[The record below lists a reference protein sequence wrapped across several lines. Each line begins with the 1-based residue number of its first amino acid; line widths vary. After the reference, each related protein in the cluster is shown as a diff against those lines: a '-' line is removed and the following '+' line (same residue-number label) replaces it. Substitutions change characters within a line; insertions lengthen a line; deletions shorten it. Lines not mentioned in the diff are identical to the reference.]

1 MREDDKNITG
11 YDEPMG
17 LNIADEQMALSCANE
32 QMALNDADE
41 QLLQAFFADHQEE
54 IADDGFSNRVM
65 QHLPAPSHRRME
77 RWWQVA
83 CIVMGVIFIVSTQMV
98 SSLEDSLFASKV
110 TAMMLLSKALCS
122 LGELIAQPQQLLMLL
137 AGMVTILCVWGYN
150 KVLDARIEM

>member
-17 LNIADEQMALSCANE
+17 LSIADEQMI
-32 QMALNDADE
+32 QM
-41 QLLQAFFADHQEE
+41 FFADHQEE
-54 IADDGFSNRVM
+54 IPDDGFSQRVM

-83 CIVMGVIFIVSTQMV
+83 CLVMGVIFIVSTQMV
-98 SSLEDSLFASKV
+98 LSLEDSLFASKV
-110 TAMMLLSKALCS
+110 TAMMLFSKALCS
-122 LGELIAQPQQLLMLL
+122 LGELVAQPQQLLMML
-137 AGMVTILCVWGYN
+137 AGMVTVLCVWGYN

>member
-17 LNIADEQMALSCANE
+17 LNIADEHMIQM
-32 QMALNDADE
+32 
-41 QLLQAFFADHQEE
+41 FFADHQEE
-54 IADDGFSNRVM
+54 IPDDGFSQRVM

-110 TAMMLLSKALCS
+110 TAMMLFSKALCS
-122 LGELIAQPQQLLMLL
+122 LGELIAQPQQLLMML
-137 AGMVTILCVWGYN
+137 AGMVTVLCVWGYN

>member
-17 LNIADEQMALSCANE
+17 SANE

-54 IADDGFSNRVM
+54 IADDGFSDRVM

-83 CIVMGVIFIVSTQMV
+83 CIVMGVVFIVSTQMV

-110 TAMMLLSKALCS
+110 TAMMLFSKALCS
-122 LGELIAQPQQLLMLL
+122 LGELIDQPQQLLMLL

>member
-17 LNIADEQMALSCANE
+17 LGNADEQMALSN
-32 QMALNDADE
+32 ADE

-54 IADDGFSNRVM
+54 IADDGFSDRVM

>member
-11 YDEPMG
+11 YGKPIG
-17 LNIADEQMALSCANE
+17 SANE

-54 IADDGFSNRVM
+54 IPDDGFSQRVM

-83 CIVMGVIFIVSTQMV
+83 CLVMGVIFIVSTQMV
-98 SSLEDSLFASKV
+98 LSLEDSLFASKV
-110 TAMMLLSKALCS
+110 TAMMLFSKALCS
-122 LGELIAQPQQLLMLL
+122 LGELVAQPQQLLMML
-137 AGMVTILCVWGYN
+137 AGMVTVLCVWGYN

>member
-1 MREDDKNITG
+1 
-11 YDEPMG
+11 MG
-17 LNIADEQMALSCANE
+17 SANE

-54 IADDGFSNRVM
+54 IADDGFSDRVM

-83 CIVMGVIFIVSTQMV
+83 CIVMGVVFIVSTQMV

-110 TAMMLLSKALCS
+110 TAMMLFSKVLCS

>member
-11 YDEPMG
+11 YGKPIG
-17 LNIADEQMALSCANE
+17 SANE

-65 QHLPAPSHRRME
+65 QHLPAPSHRRLE

-83 CIVMGVIFIVSTQMV
+83 CIVMGVVFIVSTQMV

-137 AGMVTILCVWGYN
+137 AGMVTVLCVWGYN

>member
-11 YDEPMG
+11 YGKPIG
-17 LNIADEQMALSCANE
+17 SANE

-54 IADDGFSNRVM
+54 IPDDGFSQRVM

-83 CIVMGVIFIVSTQMV
+83 CLVMGVIFIVSTQMV

-110 TAMMLLSKALCS
+110 TAMMLFSKALCS
-122 LGELIAQPQQLLMLL
+122 LGELVAQPQQLLMML
-137 AGMVTILCVWGYN
+137 AGMITVLCVWGYN

>member
-17 LNIADEQMALSCANE
+17 LNIADEQMI
-32 QMALNDADE
+32 QM
-41 QLLQAFFADHQEE
+41 FFADHQEE
-54 IADDGFSNRVM
+54 IPDDGFSQRVM
-65 QHLPAPSHRRME
+65 KKIPTSRTRRME

-83 CIVMGVIFIVSTQMV
+83 CIVMGVVFIVSTQMV

-137 AGMVTILCVWGYN
+137 AGMVMILCVWGYN
-150 KVLDARIEM
+150 KVLDARIEL

>member
-11 YDEPMG
+11 YGKPIG
-17 LNIADEQMALSCANE
+17 SANE

-83 CIVMGVIFIVSTQMV
+83 CIVMGVVFIVSTQMV

-110 TAMMLLSKALCS
+110 TAMMLFSKALCS
-122 LGELIAQPQQLLMLL
+122 LGELIAQPQQLLMML

-150 KVLDARIEM
+150 KVLDARIGM

>member
-11 YDEPMG
+11 YGKPIG
-17 LNIADEQMALSCANE
+17 SANE

-54 IADDGFSNRVM
+54 IPDDGFSQRVM

-83 CIVMGVIFIVSTQMV
+83 CIVMGVVFIVSTQMV

-110 TAMMLLSKALCS
+110 TAMMLFSKALCS
-122 LGELIAQPQQLLMLL
+122 LGELVAQPQQLLMML
-137 AGMVTILCVWGYN
+137 AGMVTVLCVWGYN

>member
-11 YDEPMG
+11 YGKPIG
-17 LNIADEQMALSCANE
+17 SANE

-65 QHLPAPSHRRME
+65 QHLPAPSHRRLE

-83 CIVMGVIFIVSTQMV
+83 CLVMGVIFIVSTQMV

-110 TAMMLLSKALCS
+110 TAMMLFSKVLCS

>member
-11 YDEPMG
+11 YDKPIG
-17 LNIADEQMALSCANE
+17 CANEQMALNEANE

-54 IADDGFSNRVM
+54 IADDGFSDRVM

-83 CIVMGVIFIVSTQMV
+83 CIVMGVVFIVSTQMV

-137 AGMVTILCVWGYN
+137 AGMVTILFVWGYN

>member
-17 LNIADEQMALSCANE
+17 SANE

-65 QHLPAPSHRRME
+65 QHLPAPSHRRLE

-110 TAMMLLSKALCS
+110 TAMMLFSKVLCS

>member
-11 YDEPMG
+11 YGKPIG
-17 LNIADEQMALSCANE
+17 SANE

-65 QHLPAPSHRRME
+65 QHLPAPSHRRLE

-83 CIVMGVIFIVSTQMV
+83 CLVMGVIFIVSTQMV

-110 TAMMLLSKALCS
+110 TAMMLFSKVLCS
-122 LGELIAQPQQLLMLL
+122 LGELIAQPQQLLLLL

>member
-11 YDEPMG
+11 YDEPIG
-17 LNIADEQMALSCANE
+17 SANE

-83 CIVMGVIFIVSTQMV
+83 CLVMGVIFIVSTQMV
-98 SSLEDSLFASKV
+98 LSLEDSLFASKV
-110 TAMMLLSKALCS
+110 TAMMLFSKALCS
-122 LGELIAQPQQLLMLL
+122 LGELVAQPQQLLMML
-137 AGMVTILCVWGYN
+137 AGMVTVLCVWGYN

>member
-11 YDEPMG
+11 YGKPIG
-17 LNIADEQMALSCANE
+17 SANE

-83 CIVMGVIFIVSTQMV
+83 CLVMGVIFIVSTQMEIGRAHV
-98 SSLEDSLFASKV
+98 
-110 TAMMLLSKALCS
+110 
-122 LGELIAQPQQLLMLL
+122 
-137 AGMVTILCVWGYN
+137 
-150 KVLDARIEM
+150 

>member
-17 LNIADEQMALSCANE
+17 SANE

-54 IADDGFSNRVM
+54 IADDGFSDRVM

-110 TAMMLLSKALCS
+110 TAMMLFSKVLCS

>member
-11 YDEPMG
+11 YGKPIG
-17 LNIADEQMALSCANE
+17 SANE

-54 IADDGFSNRVM
+54 IPDDGFSQRVM

-77 RWWQVA
+77 RWWQGA
-83 CIVMGVIFIVSTQMV
+83 CLVMGVIFIVSTQMV
-98 SSLEDSLFASKV
+98 LSLEDSLFASKV
-110 TAMMLLSKALCS
+110 TAMMLFSKALCS
-122 LGELIAQPQQLLMLL
+122 LGELVAQPQQLLMML
-137 AGMVTILCVWGYN
+137 AGMVTVLCVWGYN

>member
-11 YDEPMG
+11 YGKPIG
-17 LNIADEQMALSCANE
+17 SANE

-54 IADDGFSNRVM
+54 IADDGFSDRVM

-83 CIVMGVIFIVSTQMV
+83 CLVMGVVFIVSTQMV

-110 TAMMLLSKALCS
+110 TAMMLFSKVLCS

>member
-17 LNIADEQMALSCANE
+17 SVNEQLALS
-32 QMALNDADE
+32 DADE
-41 QLLQAFFADHQEE
+41 LMLQAFFTDHQEA
-54 IADDGFSNRVM
+54 IADDGFSDRVM
-65 QHLPAPSHRRME
+65 QHLPAPSHRRIE

-110 TAMMLLSKALCS
+110 TVMMLISKSLCAM
-122 LGELIAQPQQLLMLL
+122 GELIAQPQQLLMLV
-137 AGMVTILCVWGYN
+137 AGMVTILCVWGYY

>member
-11 YDEPMG
+11 YGKPIG
-17 LNIADEQMALSCANE
+17 SANE

-54 IADDGFSNRVM
+54 IADDGFSDRVM

-122 LGELIAQPQQLLMLL
+122 LGELVAQPQQLLMML
-137 AGMVTILCVWGYN
+137 AGMVTVLCVWGYN

>member
-1 MREDDKNITG
+1 MVMREDDKNITG
-11 YDEPMG
+11 YDEPVG
-17 LNIADEQMALSCANE
+17 LSN
-32 QMALNDADE
+32 ADE

-54 IADDGFSNRVM
+54 IPDDGFSQRVM

-83 CIVMGVIFIVSTQMV
+83 CLVMGVIFIVSTQMV

-110 TAMMLLSKALCS
+110 TAMMLFSKMLCS
-122 LGELIAQPQQLLMLL
+122 LGELVAQPQQLLMLL
-137 AGMVTILCVWGYN
+137 AGMVTVLCVWGYN

>member
-11 YDEPMG
+11 YGKPIG
-17 LNIADEQMALSCANE
+17 SANE

-83 CIVMGVIFIVSTQMV
+83 CLVMGVVFIVSTQMV

-110 TAMMLLSKALCS
+110 TAMMLFSKALYS

>member
-17 LNIADEQMALSCANE
+17 LGNADEQMALN
-32 QMALNDADE
+32 NADE

-54 IADDGFSNRVM
+54 IADDGFSDRVM

-83 CIVMGVIFIVSTQMV
+83 CIVMGVVFIVSTQMV

>member
-17 LNIADEQMALSCANE
+17 LNIADEQMI
-32 QMALNDADE
+32 QM
-41 QLLQAFFADHQEE
+41 FFADHQEE
-54 IADDGFSNRVM
+54 IPDDGFSQRVM

-83 CIVMGVIFIVSTQMV
+83 CLVMGVIFIVSTRMV

-110 TAMMLLSKALCS
+110 TAMMLFSKALCS
-122 LGELIAQPQQLLMLL
+122 LGELVAQPQQLLMMS
-137 AGMVTILCVWGYN
+137 AGIVTVLCVWGYN

>member
-17 LNIADEQMALSCANE
+17 LGN
-32 QMALNDADE
+32 ADE
-41 QLLQAFFADHQEE
+41 QLIQMFFADHQEE
-54 IADDGFSNRVM
+54 IPDDGFSQRVM
-65 QHLPAPSHRRME
+65 NKIPTSKTRCLE

-83 CIVMGVIFIVSTQMV
+83 CLVMGVIFIVSTQMV

-110 TAMMLLSKALCS
+110 TAMMLFSKALCS
-122 LGELIAQPQQLLMLL
+122 LGELVAQPQQLLMLL
-137 AGMVTILCVWGYN
+137 VGMVTVLCVWGYN

>member
-11 YDEPMG
+11 YGKPIG
-17 LNIADEQMALSCANE
+17 SANE

-54 IADDGFSNRVM
+54 IADDGFSDRVM

-83 CIVMGVIFIVSTQMV
+83 CLVMGVVFIVSTQMV

>member
-17 LNIADEQMALSCANE
+17 SANEQMALNEANE

-54 IADDGFSNRVM
+54 IADDGFSDRVM

-83 CIVMGVIFIVSTQMV
+83 CIVMGVVFIVSTQMV

>member
-11 YDEPMG
+11 YGKPIG
-17 LNIADEQMALSCANE
+17 SANE

-83 CIVMGVIFIVSTQMV
+83 CIVMGVVFIVSTQMV
-98 SSLEDSLFASKV
+98 LSLEDSLFASKV
-110 TAMMLLSKALCS
+110 TAMMLFSKALCS
-122 LGELIAQPQQLLMLL
+122 LGELVAQPQQLLMML
-137 AGMVTILCVWGYN
+137 AGMVTVLCVWGYN

>member
-11 YDEPMG
+11 YGKPIG
-17 LNIADEQMALSCANE
+17 SANE

-54 IADDGFSNRVM
+54 IPDDGFSQRVM

-83 CIVMGVIFIVSTQMV
+83 CLVMGVIFIVSTQMV

-110 TAMMLLSKALCS
+110 TAMILFSKALCS
-122 LGELIAQPQQLLMLL
+122 LGELVAQPQQLLMML
-137 AGMVTILCVWGYN
+137 AGMVTVLCVWGYN

>member
-17 LNIADEQMALSCANE
+17 SANE

-65 QHLPAPSHRRME
+65 QHLPAPSHRRLE

-83 CIVMGVIFIVSTQMV
+83 CLVMGVIFIVSTQMV

-110 TAMMLLSKALCS
+110 TAMMLFSKVLCS

>member
-17 LNIADEQMALSCANE
+17 SANE

-54 IADDGFSNRVM
+54 IADDGFSQRVM

-83 CIVMGVIFIVSTQMV
+83 CLVMGVIFIVSTQMV
-98 SSLEDSLFASKV
+98 LSLEDSLFASKV
-110 TAMMLLSKALCS
+110 TAMMLFSKALCS
-122 LGELIAQPQQLLMLL
+122 LGELVAQPQQLLMML
-137 AGMVTILCVWGYN
+137 AGMVTVLCVWGYN

>member
-17 LNIADEQMALSCANE
+17 SANE

-54 IADDGFSNRVM
+54 IADDGFSDRVM

-77 RWWQVA
+77 RWWQIA
-83 CIVMGVIFIVSTQMV
+83 CIVMGVVFIVSTQMV

-110 TAMMLLSKALCS
+110 TAMMLFSKALCS

>member
-11 YDEPMG
+11 YGKPIG
-17 LNIADEQMALSCANE
+17 SANE

-65 QHLPAPSHRRME
+65 QHLPAPSHRRLE

-83 CIVMGVIFIVSTQMV
+83 CLVMGVIFIVSTQMV

>member
-17 LNIADEQMALSCANE
+17 SANE

-54 IADDGFSNRVM
+54 IADDGFSDRVM

-83 CIVMGVIFIVSTQMV
+83 CLVMGVIFIVSTQMV
-98 SSLEDSLFASKV
+98 LSLEDSLFASKV
-110 TAMMLLSKALCS
+110 TAMMLFSKALCS
-122 LGELIAQPQQLLMLL
+122 LGELVAQPQQLLMML
-137 AGMVTILCVWGYN
+137 AGMVTVLCVWGYN

>member
-17 LNIADEQMALSCANE
+17 LGNADEQMALSN
-32 QMALNDADE
+32 ADE

-54 IADDGFSNRVM
+54 IADDGFSDRVM

-83 CIVMGVIFIVSTQMV
+83 CIVMGVVFIVSTQMV

-137 AGMVTILCVWGYN
+137 AGMVTVLCVWGYN

>member
-17 LNIADEQMALSCANE
+17 SANE

-54 IADDGFSNRVM
+54 IADDGFSDRVM

-83 CIVMGVIFIVSTQMV
+83 CLVMGVVFIVSTQMV

-137 AGMVTILCVWGYN
+137 AGMITVLCVWGYN